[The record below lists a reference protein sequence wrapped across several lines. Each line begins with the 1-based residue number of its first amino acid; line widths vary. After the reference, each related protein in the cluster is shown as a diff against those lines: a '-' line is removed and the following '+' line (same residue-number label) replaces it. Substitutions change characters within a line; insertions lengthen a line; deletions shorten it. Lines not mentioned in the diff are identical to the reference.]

1 MNNNKKIQIIAYNR
15 NWNIPTTSSVAC
27 DHRMGGEIVAQ
38 YFNEKNH
45 NNIGLIYNEFNEES
59 VHLSKWP
66 KVNKKDI
73 IDRISRNQ
81 DQLPHRDIEL
91 AVKTIINCMTQ
102 ALSTGERIELRGF
115 GSFSLRYRKPR
126 IGRNPKSGMAVNI
139 NERYV
144 PHFKPGKNLKN
155 KVNKG
160 TD

>member
-1 MNNNKKIQIIAYNR
+1 M
-15 NWNIPTTSSVAC
+15 
-27 DHRMGGEIVAQ
+27 
-38 YFNEKNH
+38 
-45 NNIGLIYNEFNEES
+45 
-59 VHLSKWP
+59 
-66 KVNKKDI
+66 KVNKKDL

-126 IGRNPKSGMAVNI
+126 IGRNPKSGMTVNI

-155 KVNKG
+155 KVNTS

>member
-1 MNNNKKIQIIAYNR
+1 MKI
-15 NWNIPTTSSVAC
+15 
-27 DHRMGGEIVAQ
+27 
-38 YFNEKNH
+38 
-45 NNIGLIYNEFNEES
+45 
-59 VHLSKWP
+59 
-66 KVNKKDI
+66 NKKDI

-126 IGRNPKSGMAVNI
+126 IGRNPKSGMTVNI

-155 KVNKG
+155 KVNTG

>member
-1 MNNNKKIQIIAYNR
+1 M
-15 NWNIPTTSSVAC
+15 
-27 DHRMGGEIVAQ
+27 
-38 YFNEKNH
+38 
-45 NNIGLIYNEFNEES
+45 
-59 VHLSKWP
+59 

-91 AVKTIINCMTQ
+91 AVKTIINRMTQ

>member
-1 MNNNKKIQIIAYNR
+1 M
-15 NWNIPTTSSVAC
+15 
-27 DHRMGGEIVAQ
+27 
-38 YFNEKNH
+38 
-45 NNIGLIYNEFNEES
+45 
-59 VHLSKWP
+59 
-66 KVNKKDI
+66 KVNKKNL

-126 IGRNPKSGMAVNI
+126 VGRNPKSGMTVNI

-155 KVNKG
+155 KVNTG